1 MNVINACASH
11 NNLLTFVKYSHSTCT
26 MKKLLLAA
34 SALALTFGACTKK
47 ESTVLPAPV
56 TDTVY
61 VDSGKAHRIDTSVII
76 SGLSDLRLLNIAH
89 GSLNVSVMRTS
100 GLEQKVAMSIS
111 GLPKNAIAKWSAPSG
126 YTSFNTGLDIKT
138 HFVKSG
144 VYPLVISSITEK
156 GKTKDYAV
164 NLIVDSFTKK
174 ECQQFISN
182 RLSAAAVTDPFL
194 DSVVA
199 TFTSLTQDAAK
210 GQLYLRN
217 VILDYSTT
225 PSQNF
230 LSYNP
235 TNGSFHVKITFDCE
249 DGSFT
254 IPSQTVW
261 GRTTTGT
268 LREYTIAGKG
278 TVDAANGT
286 YTITYATEHLDSGA
300 TIVKT
305 YSMEGTFYN

>member
-1 MNVINACASH
+1 
-11 NNLLTFVKYSHSTCT
+11 

-76 SGLSDLRLLNIAH
+76 SGLSDIRLLNIGTSA
-89 GSLNVSVMRTS
+89 LNVDVMRTS

-111 GLPKNAIAKWSAPSG
+111 GLPKNAIAKWGAPSG
-126 YTSFNTGLDIKT
+126 YTTFSTYLDVKA

-156 GKTKDYAV
+156 GKTKDYTV

-174 ECQQFISN
+174 QCLQFIGN
-182 RLSAAAVTDPFL
+182 RLSAASVTDPML

-199 TFTSLTQDAAK
+199 TFTSFTQDAMK

-217 VILDYSTT
+217 VVLDFSTT

-235 TNGSFHVKITFDCE
+235 TNASFHIKVSFDCE

-261 GRTTTGT
+261 GRSTTGI
-268 LREYTIAGKG
+268 LKEYTISGKG

-286 YTITYATEHLDSGA
+286 YTISYTTEHLDSGA
-300 TIVKT
+300 TIVKG